1 MGPGGKGSSQV
12 DPRSG
17 SRARLV
23 RPGPADLPVENAS
36 CFRGFPRLGPASGLR
51 HRSCSPIPGMRRAL
65 KERIQ
70 SDLER
75 RGLAPELSQ
84 SLSRRLAPV
93 AGELSRDAYEAMLGG
108 VSLAYGARGGEVR
121 DLERTARDLE
131 EVQQLLCDFSTE
143 LRKLDEA
150 LEVLSAYALRLRA
163 HAGDGGR
170 VLN

>member
-1 MGPGGKGSSQV
+1 
-12 DPRSG
+12 
-17 SRARLV
+17 
-23 RPGPADLPVENAS
+23 
-36 CFRGFPRLGPASGLR
+36 
-51 HRSCSPIPGMRRAL
+51 MRRAL
-65 KERIQ
+65 TERIR

-108 VSLAYGARGGEVR
+108 VSLAYGARGAQVP
-121 DLERTARDLE
+121 DLNRTARDLE

-163 HAGDGGR
+163 HAEEGGR